1 MPRYV
6 KGSSLFALAVLAVGC
21 RQESR
26 GSPDTTQA
34 TDSSPTHSSQ
44 QPVVSETMGPYGEW
58 AINGHP
64 QFAGR
69 FSIKG
74 FRLLLA
80 LDTMGDGPAH
90 RWIPVD
96 SVMAEVAK
104 NETFSMQCGRDPS
117 AYAGDLVGIVF
128 DSDTTSVQV
137 PRLAWLLDLGE
148 NKVRSVKPD
157 SIRCLFEGPVD

>member
-6 KGSSLFALAVLAVGC
+6 QCSILLTLAVLALAC
-21 RQESR
+21 RQDSR
-26 GSPDTTQA
+26 GSRDTIQP
-34 TDSSPTHSSQ
+34 TDSSPTHPSQ
-44 QPVVSETMGPYGEW
+44 QPVVSEAIGPYGEW
-58 AINGHP
+58 VINGHP

-80 LDTMGDGPAH
+80 LDTMGDGPAD

-104 NETFSMQCGRDPS
+104 NETFSMQCGRDRS
-117 AYAGDLVGIVF
+117 AYTGDLVGIVV

-137 PRLAWLLDLGE
+137 PRLAWLLDLAE

-157 SIRCLFEGPVD
+157 SMRCLFEGPVD